1 MSEKKVIL
9 ILGQRG
15 SGKSYLAKLMLA
27 EYNRY
32 LIYDTL
38 GEYIKGVS
46 FLTLQELKDF
56 WGKTYQ
62 GNFRLIYQPV
72 NPIEDFDEVCDL
84 VYSLGDMMFLVEEI
98 DTFCSAQTLSTA
110 FANII
115 QRGRHKDI
123 TLIGVSQRPYGIH
136 RLVTSQAKEIHSFLH
151 REPRDVDYLK
161 SFIGEEAEKVRDL
174 SRYHYLLW
182 QGGKG
187 ISIRKGLNGK
197 AIIGEKN
204 INSKEINKKKFLKS
218 P

>member
-1 MSEKKVIL
+1 MSEKKVVL

-15 SGKSYLAKLMLA
+15 SGKSYLANEMLA
-27 EYNRY
+27 KYPRY

-38 GEYIKGVS
+38 GEYSRGVI
-46 FLTLQELKDF
+46 FLELQNLKSF
-56 WGKTYQ
+56 WGEHYQ

-84 VYSLGDMMFLVEEI
+84 VYELGDMMFLVEEI
-98 DTFCSAQTLSTA
+98 DTFCSSQMISTA

-136 RLVTSQAKEIHSFLH
+136 RIITSQAKEIYSFLH

-161 SFIGEEAEKVRDL
+161 FFIGSEAEKVRDL
-174 SRYHYLLW
+174 PRYHYLLW

-187 ISIRKGLNGK
+187 VSIRKGLDGEPT
-197 AIIGEKN
+197 IGAKPEISDEPK
-204 INSKEINKKKFLKS
+204 KE
-218 P
+218 

>member
-1 MSEKKVIL
+1 MDEKKVIL

-15 SGKSYLAKLMLA
+15 SGKSYLAGEMLA
-27 EYNRY
+27 CYSRY

-38 GEYIKGVS
+38 GEYSRGVI
-46 FLTLQELKDF
+46 FLSLAELKAF
-56 WGKTYQ
+56 WGKTYS

-84 VYSLGDMMFLVEEI
+84 VYELGDMMFLVEEI
-98 DTFCSAQTLSTA
+98 DTFCSSQTISTS

-123 TLIGVSQRPYGIH
+123 TLIGVSQRPYGIN
-136 RLVTSQAKEIHSFLH
+136 RLITSQAKEIYSFLH

-161 SFIGEEAEKVRDL
+161 FFIGSEAERVRSL
-174 SRYHYLLW
+174 PRYHYLLW

-187 ISIRKGLNGK
+187 IIIRKGLNGED
-197 AIIGEKN
+197 IIG
-204 INSKEINKKKFLKS
+204 KEADK
-218 P
+218 